1 LNYVNVTTVPKQGSR
16 LLLKNERGIFRVAV
30 IRYIL
35 MRMIYNTKYPT
46 IDQNMSD
53 CQMGARKLKGCKNN
67 IFLIN
72 GIIHEVLKSRKM
84 EPVVLQIYDY
94 AQMFDSIDLEEALS
108 DIYDAGLDDD
118 TLALLHQANA
128 EVYMAVKTPTGLTE
142 RQVIRDTVLQG
153 DTFGSILASVQV
165 DAIGQEC
172 MKAGYFY
179 KYKDKL
185 PIGFLG
191 LVDDIVGITEVGYKA
206 QQLNA
211 FINLKTSEKSLQFG
225 VKKCKSML
233 ICKDGKSDLNSDIMV
248 DSWVTSY
255 EENIQTGEIKLIEN
269 FSGLTKIEQTRT
281 QKYLGFIISSSGN
294 NMANIDYIKKKS
306 IGVMK
311 KIFNKLNSLNLQVYY
326 FECSMILLNVILRPS
341 ILYACEVY
349 YNLKESEIRQ
359 IERIEENYL
368 RKVLNTTRGCPIV
381 QLYLETGHIPA
392 RLELQKTRLLYLQYI
407 LQQSEESSLKKF
419 LKLQLEFPT
428 RGDWA
433 STCIEDL
440 KHLKID
446 ESFEDIRIMT
456 KQKFTRLLREKVN
469 KGALEYLTGKQGFKG
484 QEIQYSCV
492 EMSEYLLP
500 TNKKL
505 TIEEKR
511 QLFGMRNKMLD
522 IPSNFNSKSED
533 KCECGEISDM
543 EHIYYCDTE
552 VEVPY
557 EKLYNGNIDEQ
568 ISVYKNFEE
577 NLKKKE
583 NKRKANTELPCDPD
597 VIRYSSSNG

>member
-1 LNYVNVTTVPKQGSR
+1 
-16 LLLKNERGIFRVAV
+16 LLKNERGIFRVAV

-225 VKKCKSML
+225 VKKCK
-233 ICKDGKSDLNSDIMV
+233 C
-248 DSWVTSY
+248 W
-255 EENIQTGEIKLIEN
+255 
-269 FSGLTKIEQTRT
+269 FSRT
-281 QKYLGFIISSSGN
+281 VK
-294 NMANIDYIKKKS
+294 
-306 IGVMK
+306 VM
-311 KIFNKLNSLNLQVYY
+311 
-326 FECSMILLNVILRPS
+326 
-341 ILYACEVY
+341 
-349 YNLKESEIRQ
+349 
-359 IERIEENYL
+359 
-368 RKVLNTTRGCPIV
+368 
-381 QLYLETGHIPA
+381 
-392 RLELQKTRLLYLQYI
+392 
-407 LQQSEESSLKKF
+407 
-419 LKLQLEFPT
+419 
-428 RGDWA
+428 
-433 STCIEDL
+433 
-440 KHLKID
+440 
-446 ESFEDIRIMT
+446 
-456 KQKFTRLLREKVN
+456 
-469 KGALEYLTGKQGFKG
+469 
-484 QEIQYSCV
+484 
-492 EMSEYLLP
+492 
-500 TNKKL
+500 
-505 TIEEKR
+505 
-511 QLFGMRNKMLD
+511 
-522 IPSNFNSKSED
+522 
-533 KCECGEISDM
+533 
-543 EHIYYCDTE
+543 
-552 VEVPY
+552 
-557 EKLYNGNIDEQ
+557 
-568 ISVYKNFEE
+568 
-577 NLKKKE
+577 
-583 NKRKANTELPCDPD
+583 
-597 VIRYSSSNG
+597 

>member
-1 LNYVNVTTVPKQGSR
+1 
-16 LLLKNERGIFRVAV
+16 
-30 IRYIL
+30 
-35 MRMIYNTKYPT
+35 
-46 IDQNMSD
+46 
-53 CQMGARKLKGCKNN
+53 MGARKLKGCKNN

-108 DIYDAGLDDD
+108 DIYDAGVDDD
-118 TLALLHQANA
+118 TLSLLHQANT

-142 RQVIRDTVLQG
+142 RQVIRDIVLQG

-191 LVDDIVGITEVGYKA
+191 LVDDIVGITEAGYKA

-211 FINLKTSEKSLQFG
+211 FINLKTAEKSLQFG

-233 ICKDGKSDLNSDIMV
+233 VCKDGKSDVNSDIMV

-255 EENIQTGEIKLIEN
+255 EENIQSGEVKLIEN
-269 FSGLTKIEQTRT
+269 FSGLTKIEQTTT

-381 QLYLETGHIPA
+381 QLYLETGHTPA

-407 LQQSEESSLKKF
+407 LQQSEESSIQKF
-419 LKLQLEFPT
+419 VKLQLEFPT

-440 KHLKID
+440 KQLKIE
-446 ESFEDIRIMT
+446 ESFEEIRIMT
-456 KQKFTRLLREKVN
+456 KQKFTKLLRNKVN
-469 KGALEYLTGKQGFKG
+469 TRAFEYLTGKQGFKG
-484 QEIQYSCV
+484 QEIQYSCI

-500 TNKKL
+500 TNMKL

-511 QLFGMRNKMLD
+511 RLFGIRNKMLD
-522 IPSNFNSKSED
+522 IPSNFPNSKCEQ
-533 KCECGEISDM
+533 KCDCGVISDM
-543 EHIYYCDTE
+543 EHIYYCETE
-552 VEVPY
+552 VKLPF
-557 EKLYNGNIDEQ
+557 EKIYNGNIEEQ
-568 ISVYKNFEE
+568 ISVYKIFEE

-583 NKRKANTELPCDPD
+583 NKRRTDIELPCDPD
-597 VIRYSSSNG
+597 VIRYSSSIG